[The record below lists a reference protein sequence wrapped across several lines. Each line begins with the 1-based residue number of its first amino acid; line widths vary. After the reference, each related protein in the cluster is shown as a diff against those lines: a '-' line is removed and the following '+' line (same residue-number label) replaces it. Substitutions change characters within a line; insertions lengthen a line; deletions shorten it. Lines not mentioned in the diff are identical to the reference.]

1 MAAVGGSATLVAV
14 LGVVAPMLLGL
25 GVSQGFL
32 GGHHVLTH
40 WFVGA
45 TLSAT
50 SVGITARVLG
60 DLGKATSVEGR
71 IILGAAVI
79 DDVLGLIVL
88 AVVTGL
94 IEAANAGRAFDA
106 MGLAVIIGKAVGFLL
121 LAVVVG
127 RWLSSVTFR
136 FAARLPGEGL
146 LLSFGV
152 AFCFFTAF
160 LAGKAGLAPIVGAF
174 AAGLVLEDVHYQA
187 LRERDPQKRD
197 LSHLLAPIGAL
208 LVPVFFVLMGMGVD
222 LSVFAQPGVM
232 GFAGALTLAAVL
244 GKQVC
249 SLGVWGPGVDRLA
262 IGLGMIPRGEV
273 GLIFASIGRTLTI
286 GGVRVVDDMVYSAC
300 GRDGGDHD
308 AGDAAAAGVAH
319 EAAALLTL
327 RASGGRARPKREPP
341 RARGPRGL
349 LEADSVTSVVI
360 AVTATAILV
369 VPASMTTSGV
379 LVLRD
384 EHGAR
389 TMTRVVLPVTRRHHQ
404 HALRH
409 AAHVH
414 RPPRSTPAVRAV
426 PVAAVQAP
434 PCVVGAEH
442 VVRAAV
448 VVHHVHV
455 VHVDDAR
462 FGAENGRRC

>member
-1 MAAVGGSATLVAV
+1 MSAEGDPLPLDAVHTPRVYLPPMRIVPRHPLALSLAAIGLVLAHAARAAGGGEGSLDMLPVLEALALILVLARLGGALFERFRLPAVLGELLAGIVLGNLGLVGFHGFDALRSLPVVEAMAQLGVLFLLFQVGLESDVAKMAAVGGSATRVAV

-25 GVSQGFL
+25 GVSQWFL
-32 GGHHVLTH
+32 GHLHPLSH

-45 TLSAT
+45 TLAAT

-60 DLGKATSVEGR
+60 DLGKSASVEGR

-79 DDVLGLIVL
+79 DDVLGLVVL
-88 AVVTGL
+88 AVVSGL
-94 IEAANAGRAFDA
+94 IAAADTGRAFDA

-121 LAVVVG
+121 IAVVVG

-222 LSVFAQPGVM
+222 LSVFAQPSVM

-286 GGVRVVDDMVYSAC
+286 GGVRVVDDMVYSA
-300 GRDGGDHD
+300 
-308 AGDAAAAGVAH
+308 
-319 EAAALLTL
+319 
-327 RASGGRARPKREPP
+327 
-341 RARGPRGL
+341 
-349 LEADSVTSVVI
+349 
-360 AVTATAILV
+360 
-369 VPASMTTSGV
+369 
-379 LVLRD
+379 
-384 EHGAR
+384 
-389 TMTRVVLPVTRRHHQ
+389 
-404 HALRH
+404 
-409 AAHVH
+409 
-414 RPPRSTPAVRAV
+414 
-426 PVAAVQAP
+426 
-434 PCVVGAEH
+434 
-442 VVRAAV
+442 V
-448 VVHHVHV
+448 VVMVAITTLV
-455 VHVDDAR
+455 TPPLLVWR
-462 FGAENGRRC
+462 MRQPRP